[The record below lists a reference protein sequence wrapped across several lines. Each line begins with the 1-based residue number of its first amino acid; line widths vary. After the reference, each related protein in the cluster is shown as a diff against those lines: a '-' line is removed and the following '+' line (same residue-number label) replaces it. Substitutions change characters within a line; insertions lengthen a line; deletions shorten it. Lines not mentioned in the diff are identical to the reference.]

1 MTSAK
6 SQVQVEAV
14 EFKTPYIED
23 GLLEYL
29 QRVYPDK
36 CPEPNETDREVWMK
50 RGAVGVVRH
59 LTRLHEEQRKDILGD
74 IDDVHG

>member
-1 MTSAK
+1 MESK
-6 SQVQVEAV
+6 I
-14 EFKTPYIED
+14 PYIED

-29 QRVYPDK
+29 QRVYPDRS
-36 CPEPNETDREVWMK
+36 PEPDQDERKIWMN

-59 LTRLHEEQRKDILGD
+59 LMMLHKEQRENMLGV